1 MKKSAKKTRE
11 QLNLP
16 LLDAAV
22 GTAIP
27 VGKQKELIGALM
39 ELLLHLAQEDFRIT
53 SEGGEHDEPPQ
64 AHA

>member
-1 MKKSAKKTRE
+1 MKKSAKKIRE

-22 GTAIP
+22 VTSIP
-27 VGKQKELIGALM
+27 ADKQKELTRALM

-53 SEGGEHDEPPQ
+53 SEGGEHDEPSQ